1 MPAPAGK
8 SATFALSAQ
17 GQTLDSLHHII
28 ASIAGRGGCD
38 KCGRIAL
45 LRVDFVVDPGPD
57 LSKQGVISQHME
69 GF

>member
-1 MPAPAGK
+1 MASGIGK
-8 SATFALSAQ
+8 SATVSLSAHN
-17 GQTLDSLHHII
+17 QTLDTLNHLV

-45 LRVDFVVDPGPD
+45 LRVDFVVDPPPD
-57 LSKQGVISQHME
+57 LAKQGVVSFQTE

>member
-1 MPAPAGK
+1 MASGIGK
-8 SATFALSAQ
+8 SATVSLSAHN
-17 GQTLDSLHHII
+17 QTLETLNHIV

-45 LRVDFVVDPGPD
+45 LRVDYVVDPPAD
-57 LSKQGVISQHME
+57 LAKQGVVSFQTE

>member
-1 MPAPAGK
+1 MASGMRK
-8 SATFALSAQ
+8 SATVSLGAHN
-17 GQTLDSLHHII
+17 QTLETLNHIV

-57 LSKQGVISQHME
+57 LSKQGVVSFQAE